1 MWGASEAEAEASRE
15 TSHTQLL
22 NWSLTGGSDAGPAQP
37 GKTMTITFTE
47 GQMQAL
53 HGQTTA
59 AAAANES
66 GMDTLR
72 LLTGGEDDMPVNST
86 FDFAVAMAR
95 NLGGDNYGFAERLFQ
110 ISSAADGDLADN
122 QFARID
128 ASVTVE

>member
-1 MWGASEAEAEASRE
+1 M
-15 TSHTQLL
+15 
-22 NWSLTGGSDAGPAQP
+22 
-37 GKTMTITFTE
+37 
-47 GQMQAL
+47 
-53 HGQTTA
+53 
-59 AAAANES
+59 
-66 GMDTLR
+66 
-72 LLTGGEDDMPVNST
+72 